1 MKKNTCCFLA
11 ILLAI
16 GCSSP
21 KQTSKS
27 LVDYVDPFIGT
38 SGHGHTIP
46 GALLPFG
53 MIQLSP
59 DNEKR
64 GWDWCSGYHA
74 SDSIIIGFSH
84 THLSG
89 TGCGDLQDVLMM
101 PATKT
106 PKADTTGQGGNF
118 IYQFKSHFSHSNEVA
133 TPGYYS
139 VELDGPKV
147 KAELTATHRAGF
159 HKYTYQKNDTAL
171 MVLDLSSKGGWDKQI
186 DTYIRQLNDST
197 LTGYEFTNG
206 WAANQ
211 KVYFVA
217 KFSEPI
223 KYIILSQGGE
233 LTGGLKETKGY
244 SAKAILNFGV
254 LGDKPLMVKVGLS
267 SSGIEGAQ
275 KNLSAEITGWDFE
288 ATKTA
293 AANTWEK
300 ILSKFTVESSNDNLL
315 KIFYTAVYHAFT
327 APNLYSDVDGSYTG
341 MDGKLHRDT
350 SFNNYY
356 TLSLWDTFRALHPLL
371 TLTDDKLVSDIINAM
386 LSQYRESGLLP
397 VWSLWGNETNCMP
410 GYHAIPVIT
419 DAYLKGIKG
428 FDANEAFIAM
438 KKSAMQNIRNT
449 DLYRKYGYIPHD
461 QKLESVSTTL
471 EYAYDDWCIA
481 QFAKALGKTEDYNE
495 YMKRSQNYW
504 NIADT
509 TLGFMRPRNTDK
521 SWMNPF
527 DPGLIKSGN
536 GFTEGNAWQYSWFVP
551 QDIAGLKKVMGG
563 DKKFID
569 KLDQLFST
577 KLNTEV
583 GIVDVSGLV
592 GQYAQGNEPSHHVA
606 YLYNYAGEPW
616 KTQSRIAM
624 IRDSLYK
631 STRDGLCGNDDCGQ
645 MSAWY
650 IFSSMGFYPVNP
662 ANGIY
667 AIGTPA
673 FDKLTMNMG
682 SGKTFT
688 ITAAGV
694 SKENVYIQSAK
705 LNGTPYEKSFITH
718 KDILS
723 GGTLEFIMGSK
734 PNTSWGN
741 NPENWPPMK

>member
-1 MKKNTCCFLA
+1 MKKITYCFLT
-11 ILLAI
+11 LLLVI

-21 KQTSKS
+21 QETSKR

-38 SGHGHTIP
+38 AGHGHTIP

-53 MIQLSP
+53 MVQLSP

-89 TGCGDLQDVLMM
+89 TGCGDLQDVLVM
-101 PATKT
+101 PFVQT
-106 PKADTTGQGGNF
+106 PKADTTAKGGNF

-139 VELDGPKV
+139 VDLDGPKV
-147 KAELTATHRAGF
+147 KVELTATQRAGF
-159 HKYTYQKNDTAL
+159 HKYTYGKNDTARI
-171 MVLDLSSKGGWDKQI
+171 VIDLASKGGWDKQI
-186 DTYIRQLNDST
+186 DTYISQLGDSS
-197 LTGYEFTNG
+197 LTGYQFTNG

-211 KVYFVA
+211 KVYFIA
-217 KFSEPI
+217 KFSQPI
-223 KYIILSQGGE
+223 KSLILSKEGE
-233 LTGGLKETKGY
+233 LTTGLKEIKGL
-244 SAKAILNFGV
+244 SAKAIVEFGI
-254 LGDKPLMVKVGLS
+254 LGDKPVLVKVGIS
-267 SSGIEGAQ
+267 SSSVEGAT
-275 KNLSAEITGWDFE
+275 KNLSAEIKGWDFD
-288 ATKTA
+288 ATRTA
-293 AANTWEK
+293 AADAWEK
-300 ILSKFTVESSNDNLL
+300 ILSKFTVESVDKNLM
-315 KIFYTAVYHAFT
+315 KTFYTAVYHAFT
-327 APNLYSDVDGSYTG
+327 APNLYSDVDGNYTG
-341 MDGKLHRDT
+341 MDGKVHQAKD
-350 SFNNYY
+350 FNNFY

-371 TLTDDKLVSDIINAM
+371 TLTDDKLVADIINAM

-428 FDANEAFIAM
+428 FDANEAFEAM

-481 QFAKALGKTEDYNE
+481 QFAKALGKTDDYNVFL
-495 YMKRSQNYW
+495 KRSQNFW

-509 TLGFMRPRNTDK
+509 TIGFMRPRNTDK
-521 SWMNPF
+521 SWMTPF
-527 DPGLIKSGN
+527 DPALIKHGN

-551 QDIAGLKKVMGG
+551 QDIAGLKKIMGG
-563 DKKFID
+563 DKKFTE
-569 KLDQLFST
+569 KLDQLFTTKST
-577 KLNTEV
+577 TEV
-583 GIVDVSGLV
+583 AIIDVSGLV

-624 IRDSLYK
+624 LRDSMYK

-682 SGKTFT
+682 NGKTFT
-688 ITAAGV
+688 VTASGV

-705 LNGTPYEKSFITH
+705 LNGAAYEKSFITH
-718 KDILS
+718 KDILA
-723 GGTLEFIMGSK
+723 GGTLEFVMGNK
-734 PNTSWGN
+734 PNTSWGSKT
-741 NPENWPPMK
+741 ENWPPVN